1 MNEINEKLLDV
12 ELGLDIEFASAS
24 IDIKTFLGLDINHI
38 IKLDK
43 LLGESSKAYI
53 NEKLFADIDIF
64 SKDNKLAFVFRDFY
78 NGE

>member
-24 IDIKTFLGLDINHI
+24 IDIKTFLGLDINYI